1 MLRQSILGG
10 VLVLSAGLALADPF
24 SYDYVEAGVGE
35 VDEGEA
41 VFAGFSRSLG
51 SGVYGLG
58 SIYNVDFGP
67 VDGMYLEGGLG
78 YHAPVSGNVNAF
90 VNGQLLYANV
100 DTRRGDD
107 DDLGAIAR
115 AGLKFKPSD
124 KVELEGALAM
134 SSNDFLIDDGLGL
147 EIAGHYYF
155 DPRFSLGLGVASDT
169 ELDGVFLKARYHFLH

>member
-1 MLRQSILGG
+1 MLRRAICGGLLLMAASI
-10 VLVLSAGLALADPF
+10 VAADPF

-35 VDEGEA
+35 VDEGES

-58 SIYNVDFGP
+58 SIYSVDFGP
-67 VDGMYLEGGLG
+67 VDGMYVEGGLG
-78 YHAPVSGNVNAF
+78 YKAPVNGNVSAF

-124 KVELEGALAM
+124 KVELEGALAL

-147 EIAGHYYF
+147 EVAGHYYF